1 LLLPCDYCVF
11 SDAFTM
17 RLFRIESNYC
27 FVGREDILSF
37 GIDTKY
43 CNGLVFHNTHTF
55 KVTLNPVNSSLVSVR
70 EQERQ
75 CTNNVTLRRVC

>member
-1 LLLPCDYCVF
+1 MF

-17 RLFRIESNYC
+17 RLFRAQSNYY

-43 CNGLVFHNTHTF
+43 CNGFVFNNTHTF
-55 KVTLNPVNSSLVSVR
+55 KVTLNPVNSSLVSVT
-70 EQERQ
+70 EQES
-75 CTNNVTLRRVC
+75 NVRIT